1 MTNEELV
8 ALIQQDDHD
17 KMALL
22 WEQVER
28 FVAFRANRII
38 TLSGDRIKV
47 EFDDLYNSGYLA
59 LVKAVET
66 FDAEKGFSFL
76 TCFDY
81 HLRNVF
87 AETVGYRWKNKF
99 RAESSVVS
107 LETPTG
113 EDDST
118 TIGDTVADSCNVEE
132 TVIES
137 VTQQELHDLLEYAL
151 GELPPLEEQV
161 LRQLYYEENTLEAVG
176 AAHGL
181 TGERIRQVKSS
192 AFRHIRCGPVWK
204 NLEQYID
211 RRTNWYVSYSVQSQR
226 SPVEEIVMRR
236 EELRMRCQPKHKSNV
251 DDLLERYLT
260 PEMLEQYNDRLERHL
275 DELLEAQK

>member
-8 ALIQQDDHD
+8 ALIQQGDHE

-28 FVAFRANRII
+28 FVAFRAKRII

-66 FDAEKGFSFL
+66 FDTEKGFSFL

-81 HLRNVF
+81 HCRTVF
-87 AETVGYRWKNKF
+87 AETVGYRHKAKF
-99 RAESSVVS
+99 RAECSIVS
-107 LETPTG
+107 FETPIG

-132 TVIES
+132 TVLES
-137 VTQQELHDLLEYAL
+137 VTRQELHDLLECAL
-151 GELPPLEEQV
+151 GELLPLEEQV

-181 TGERIRQVKSS
+181 TGKRIRQVKSS
-192 AFRHIRCGPVWK
+192 AFRHIRHGPVGK

-236 EELRMRCQPKHKSNV
+236 EELRETFRPRPTPNI
-251 DDLLERYLT
+251 DDLMIKDLLGKYGTAMEKYLSPELLERL
-260 PEMLEQYNDRLERHL
+260 
-275 DELLEAQK
+275 K

>member
-8 ALIQQDDHD
+8 ALIQRGDSK

-66 FDAEKGFSFL
+66 FDAEKGFSFS
-76 TCFDY
+76 TWFGY
-81 HLRNVF
+81 HLRTVF
-87 AETVGYRWKNKF
+87 AETAGYRNKAKF
-99 RAESSVVS
+99 RVECSTVS
-107 LETPTG
+107 FETPIG

-118 TIGDTVADSCNVEE
+118 TIGDTVADNSNVED
-132 TVIES
+132 TVVES
-137 VTQQELHDLLEYAL
+137 VTQQELHDLLECAMGDL
-151 GELPPLEEQV
+151 LPLEEQV

-176 AAHGL
+176 VAHGL
-181 TGERIRQVKSS
+181 PKERIRQIKGN
-192 AFRHIRCGPVWK
+192 ALCKIRCGPVRK

-236 EELRMRCQPKHKSNV
+236 EELRETFRSKPTPNIDDLMLK
-251 DDLLERYLT
+251 DLLEKYGAAMEKYLS
-260 PEMLEQYNDRLERHL
+260 P
-275 DELLEAQK
+275 ELLEKLK

>member
-1 MTNEELV
+1 MSNEELAV
-8 ALIQQDDHD
+8 LIQRGDSE

-22 WEQVER
+22 WEQIER

-66 FDAEKGFSFL
+66 FDAEKGFSFS
-76 TCFDY
+76 TWFGY
-81 HLRNVF
+81 HLRTIF
-87 AETVGYRWKNKF
+87 AETAGYRNKAKF
-99 RAESSVVS
+99 RVECSTVS
-107 LETPTG
+107 FETPIG

-118 TIGDTVADSCNVEE
+118 TIGDTVADNSNVED
-132 TVIES
+132 TVVES
-137 VTQQELHDLLEYAL
+137 VTQQELHDLLERAMGDL
-151 GELPPLEEQV
+151 LPLEEQV

-176 AAHGL
+176 VAHGL
-181 TGERIRQVKSS
+181 PKERIRQLKGN
-192 AFRHIRCGPVWK
+192 ALCKIRCGPVRK
-204 NLEQYID
+204 KLEQYID
-211 RRTNWYVSYSVQSQR
+211 RRTNWYVSYSVHSQR
-226 SPVEEIVMRR
+226 SPVEETVLWR
-236 EELRMRCQPKHKSNV
+236 EELRMRCQPKRKSSV
-251 DDLLERYLT
+251 DDLLEKYLT

>member
-1 MTNEELV
+1 MTNEELA
-8 ALIQQDDHD
+8 ALIQQGDHD
-17 KMALL
+17 KMVLL

-38 TLSGDRIKV
+38 TLSGDRLKV

-59 LVKAVET
+59 LVKAVEA

-81 HLRNVF
+81 HLRTIF

-99 RAESSVVS
+99 KAEGSVVS

-132 TVIES
+132 IVLES
-137 VTQQELHDLLEYAL
+137 VTQQELHDLLERAM
-151 GELPPLEEQV
+151 GELLPLEEQV

-176 AAHGL
+176 VAHGL
-181 TGERIRQVKSS
+181 PKERIRQIRGNALCK
-192 AFRHIRCGPVWK
+192 IRCGPVRK
-204 NLEQYID
+204 NLEQYVD
-211 RRTNWYVSYSVQSQR
+211 LRTKWYVSYSVHSQR
-226 SPVEEIVMRR
+226 SPVEETVLWR
-236 EELRMRCQPKHKSNV
+236 EELRMRCQPKRKSSV
-251 DDLLERYLT
+251 DDLLEKYLT

>member
-8 ALIQQDDHD
+8 ALIQRGDSE

-137 VTQQELHDLLEYAL
+137 VTQQELHDLLERAL
-151 GELPPLEEQV
+151 GELLPLEEQV

-176 AAHGL
+176 ETHSL
-181 TGERIRQVKSS
+181 SKERIRQIKGN
-192 AFRHIRCGPVWK
+192 AIRKIRCGPVRK

-236 EELRMRCQPKHKSNV
+236 EELRETFRPRPTPNI
-251 DDLLERYLT
+251 DDLMVKDLLDKYGAAMEKYLS
-260 PEMLEQYNDRLERHL
+260 P
-275 DELLEAQK
+275 ELLEKLK